1 LNGQTPVL
9 QVNPVRD
16 KINVM
21 GGLSW
26 DGRVFAQV
34 TTQKVTAEDTIAFLK
49 YVLEQESGSIVMV
62 LDNSRLHRNK
72 LVSAF
77 VAGVDRLEVEF
88 LPSYAPELNPIEL
101 LWGWIKGFWLGN
113 RVVKSVVE
121 LFELWRDGLAVVTG
135 LPGLVQGF
143 FGRLEKLLEISSI

>member
-1 LNGQTPVL
+1 MKGQTPVL
-9 QVNPVRD
+9 RVNPVRD

-26 DGRVFAQV
+26 DGQVFAQV
-34 TTQKVTAEDTIAFLK
+34 TTQKVTGEDTIAFLE
-49 YVLEQESGSIVMV
+49 YILGQEAGKIVMV

-77 VAGVDRLEVEF
+77 VAGVDRLEVVF

-101 LWGWIKGFWLGN
+101 LWGWMKGFWLGN
-113 RVVKSVVE
+113 RVVRSVVE

-135 LPGLVQGF
+135 LPGLLQGF
-143 FGRLEKLLEISSI
+143 FGRLEKLLDVLSS